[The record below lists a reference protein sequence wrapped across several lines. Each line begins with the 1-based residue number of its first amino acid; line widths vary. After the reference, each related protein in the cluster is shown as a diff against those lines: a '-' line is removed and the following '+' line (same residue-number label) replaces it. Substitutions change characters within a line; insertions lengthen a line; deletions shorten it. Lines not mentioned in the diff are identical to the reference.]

1 MAGLNEALW
10 AKAVQAKL
18 LRTARLRADATVVP
32 ANVAYPTDSA
42 QSQNFARSPRRGT
55 CPRVPPAHQVAN
67 RLRRAVLAECPNRPA
82 SSSSPTSPPVPSRT
96 GPNPDQA
103 SAGEAYCLVHGRE
116 IHVNSV
122 CLALGRDRPSVSQ
135 IFHVGGHAL
144 EW

>member
-1 MAGLNEALW
+1 MA
-10 AKAVQAKL
+10 AKYFDGPEMTGDGRHAWLCIAPLKAGQL
-18 LRTARLRADATVVP
+18 
-32 ANVAYPTDSA
+32 
-42 QSQNFARSPRRGT
+42 GT
-55 CPRVPPAHQVAN
+55 
-67 RLRRAVLAECPNRPA
+67 

-96 GPNPDQA
+96 GPNPDQV
-103 SAGEAYCLVHGRE
+103 SAGEAYCLVCGRE